1 MVVFLGGFSEIGFF
15 SQLMKGSLV
24 VATILKALNMEP
36 SSHGNNIKKKGY
48 DLLETFSMKI

>member
-36 SSHGNNIKKKGY
+36 SSHGNNDKKKVMI
-48 DLLETFSMKI
+48 F